1 MAESILPLIPDRV
14 VAHSGSLGCPIN
26 DNGSSFNDNLSSNY
40 DALVIKSKPGGIN
53 NTSTSINSRNGFK
66 GMEGTQVR

>member
-1 MAESILPLIPDRV
+1 MTESILPLIPDRV

-26 DNGSSFNDNLSSNY
+26 DNGSSGNDNVLSYS
-40 DALVIKSKPGGIN
+40 DALLIKSKPGGTN
-53 NTSTSINSRNGFK
+53 NTSTVSNSRNSFK